1 MALRKERVSKKG
13 IQTSY
18 HRLAKVTA
26 EANGHVEMTVL
37 SYASELYRV
46 KEKRLKEN
54 NKRYEE
60 LMQFIQDENSK
71 AEEERDTEKV
81 IEWSN
86 AINEMEFQ
94 WRDETDEANQTFIE
108 SNVYTFDNVD
118 IKKTYN
124 YSDAYDMLKTLEDF
138 ADAEDLYEEDQ
149 KGVKPCQLH

>member
-1 MALRKERVSKKG
+1 MALRKERVNKKG

-18 HRLAKVTA
+18 HRLSKVIV
-26 EANGHVEMTVL
+26 EASGHVEMTVL

-46 KEKRLKEN
+46 KEKRLKDN

-71 AEEERDTEKV
+71 AEEDRDTEAV
-81 IEWSN
+81 IKWSN

-108 SNVYTFDNVD
+108 INVYTFDNVD
-118 IKKTYN
+118 LRKTYN

-138 ADAEDLYEEDQ
+138 ADAEDLFEKD
-149 KGVKPCQLH
+149 

>member
-1 MALRKERVSKKG
+1 MALRKERVNKKG

-18 HRLAKVTA
+18 HRLSKVIV

-60 LMQFIQDENSK
+60 LMEFIQKENEK
-71 AEEERDTEKV
+71 AEEERDVEAV
-81 IEWSN
+81 IKCSN

-94 WRDETDEANQTFIE
+94 WRDETDVANQTFIE
-108 SNVYTFDNVD
+108 INVYTFDNVD
-118 IKKTYN
+118 LRKTYN

-138 ADAEDLYEEDQ
+138 ADADDLFEKD
-149 KGVKPCQLH
+149 